1 MRNRLII
8 LPLLVLFGC
17 TPQEN
22 TQALGSLERDRISL
36 TATANEIIE
45 QIDVQEGQAVHQGDV
60 LLTLSSISQRAV
72 LAKAVAQEVQA
83 QTQLTKLL
91 NGERSEDVASA
102 KANVENARVRFD
114 NEEKQYRRIAELVA
128 RKLSSPAE
136 KDNALAKRDEAR
148 ASYNAALQTLKKL
161 SAGYRAEDIEVAR
174 AELAAAKASV
184 ELEQHKLSEL
194 TITATRDGVIDSL
207 PYHQGERV
215 PVNGIVAI
223 IAAESKPYAR
233 VYLPELQVAHYP
245 VGTQVTV
252 HVDGVDKPMMGK
264 VRWISKDSSFTTYR
278 SMSARDRSRLVYL
291 TKIDLPDSAVSLPA
305 GIPVQVDLDDDYE

>member
-1 MRNRLII
+1 MRNGLII
-8 LPLLVLFGC
+8 LPLLALFGC
-17 TPQEN
+17 TPQQ
-22 TQALGSLERDRISL
+22 TPQALGTLERDRVSL

-45 QIDVQEGQAVHQGDV
+45 KISVQEGQTVHQGDE
-60 LLTLSSISQRAV
+60 LLTLSSISQRALV
-72 LAKAVAQEVQA
+72 AKATAQQVQA

-102 KANVENARVRFD
+102 QANVENARVRLD

-148 ASYNAALQTLKKL
+148 ASYNSALQTLKKL

-174 AELAAAKASV
+174 AELAAAKANL

-194 TITATRDGVIDSL
+194 TITATRDGIVDSL

-215 PVNGIVAI
+215 PANGIVAI
-223 IAAESKPYAR
+223 IAAETTPYAR
-233 VYLPELQVAHYP
+233 VYLPEPLVATHP
-245 VGTQVTV
+245 VGSQVTV
-252 HVDGVDKPMMGK
+252 HVDGVAQALQGK
-264 VRWISKDSSFTTYR
+264 VRWISKESSFTTYR
-278 SMSARDRSRLVYL
+278 SMSASDRSRLVFL
-291 TKIDLPDSAVSLPA
+291 TKIDLPESASSLPA
-305 GIPVQVDLDDDYE
+305 GIPVQVDLDGQHE